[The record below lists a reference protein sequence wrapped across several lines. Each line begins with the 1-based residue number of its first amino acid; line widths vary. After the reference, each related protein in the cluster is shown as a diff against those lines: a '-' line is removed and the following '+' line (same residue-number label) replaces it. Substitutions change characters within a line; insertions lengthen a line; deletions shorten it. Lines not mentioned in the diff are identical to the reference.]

1 MIKGLFDQGLMG
13 IETSAEHGGSEM
25 SFMAA
30 IIAVEGKLC
39 PSIHPLHICFDADLH
54 FSSLHVNSELARVDP
69 SVSVCMDVHNTLV
82 NSTVRLF
89 GSDYIKDKYLPG
101 LATDTV
107 SLIQESSGMMPHA
120 TDRDGDGDSLDRSA

>member
-1 MIKGLFDQGLMG
+1 
-13 IETSAEHGGSEM
+13 
-25 SFMAA
+25 
-30 IIAVEGKLC
+30 
-39 PSIHPLHICFDADLH
+39 
-54 FSSLHVNSELARVDP
+54 VNSELARVDP